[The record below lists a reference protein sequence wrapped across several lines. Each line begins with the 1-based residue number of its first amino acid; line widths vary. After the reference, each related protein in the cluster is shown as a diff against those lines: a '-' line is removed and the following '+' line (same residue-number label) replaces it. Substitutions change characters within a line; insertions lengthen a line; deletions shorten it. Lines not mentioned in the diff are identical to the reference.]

1 MTIGSASSRHELRRQ
16 MTDPTST
23 PEAASRAAE
32 FLRENITMTLATAS
46 PTGVPRATTLHY
58 VSDDLELYVWMRSQA
73 WAARQIEQN
82 PLVSFAITQ
91 EAAGLQGSGRARV
104 LLTGEEVARAVE
116 LFSEKFPMALGS
128 STMNISFFRIVP
140 TDVKLVDER
149 YAGGRGDT
157 QMFGEADF
165 TVDHVYN
172 VIAELPLGELGLI
185 SGSLQRVEAEAGS
198 TIARQGAP
206 ADKFV
211 IVLDGEVEVVREGGD
226 GQAES
231 VATLGAGDFFGEVA
245 ILSEAQRTASLRAVS
260 AATLLTMDRDQFS
273 AVVGQALGAPDFE
286 SIIGERLGGGA

>member
-1 MTIGSASSRHELRRQ
+1 
-16 MTDPTST
+16 MTDPTTT
-23 PEAASRAAE
+23 PEAAPRAAE
-32 FLRENITMTLATAS
+32 FLRENMTMTLATAS

-58 VSDDLELYVWMRSQA
+58 ASDDLDLYVWMRSQA
-73 WAARQIEQN
+73 WAAQQIEQN

-91 EAAGLQGSGRARV
+91 ETAGLQGSGRARV
-104 LLTGEEVARAVE
+104 LLSGEEVSKAVE

-172 VIAELPLGELGLI
+172 VIAELPVGELGLI

-211 IVLDGEVEVVREGGD
+211 IVLDGEVEVVRESD

-245 ILSEAQRTASLRAVS
+245 ILSEAQRTASLRAAS

-286 SIIGERLGGGA
+286 SIIEKRLGGGA